1 MITRESIE
9 KIINDRVENYS
20 DFLASTIE
28 KIDRRF
34 KVRATLYGKRNIEYI
49 VRNPGTSADR
59 LRRDLANYYT
69 ALGFFGGL
77 GVNSDGDIVI
87 NLSIDA
93 PIAQTP
99 QIPTDIPPTPND
111 ADAPAEIPEENQ

>member
-49 VRNPGTSADR
+49 VRNPGTSAGR